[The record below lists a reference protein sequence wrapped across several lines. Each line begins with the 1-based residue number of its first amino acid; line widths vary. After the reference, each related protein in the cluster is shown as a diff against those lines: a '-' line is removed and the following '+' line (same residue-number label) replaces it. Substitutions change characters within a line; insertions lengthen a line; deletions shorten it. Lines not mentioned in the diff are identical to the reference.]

1 MIASLAG
8 RCTNDSCFVAQA
20 QEIVRPQRGFS
31 FTCWH
36 CGKPLEALSL
46 PMRSRPRI
54 AAMGAAAAGSAL
66 FAIGLTLGVA
76 ALAKSKPGHTVA
88 STTRHV
94 AAVPS
99 TAG

>member
-66 FAIGLTLGVA
+66 
-76 ALAKSKPGHTVA
+76 TVA